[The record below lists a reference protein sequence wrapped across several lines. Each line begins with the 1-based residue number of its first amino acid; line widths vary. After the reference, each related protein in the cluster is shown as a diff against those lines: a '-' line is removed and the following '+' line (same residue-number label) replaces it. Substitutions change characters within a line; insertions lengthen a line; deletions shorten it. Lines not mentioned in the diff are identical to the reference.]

1 MSTINWIQK
10 WAERLIQIKE
20 FFEDRWEKIT
30 DEVALQVLWALES
43 REVMNDEIFNRMLEY
58 AVQISLINLKTET
71 AVPKVITYSP
81 DISLEG
87 FMSKSFT
94 FRIIASLKNTNIET
108 LGELV
113 DFIDSWFVIWLIPN
127 FWPKWL
133 EELIKVVESIDWFPK
148 DKLRI
153 LKEAI

>member
-113 DFIDSWFVIWLIPN
+113 DFIDSWFVTWLIPN